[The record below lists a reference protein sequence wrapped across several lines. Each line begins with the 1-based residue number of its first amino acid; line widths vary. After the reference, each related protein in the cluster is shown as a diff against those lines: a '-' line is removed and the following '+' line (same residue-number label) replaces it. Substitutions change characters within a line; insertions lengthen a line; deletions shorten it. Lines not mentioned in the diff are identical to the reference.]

1 MTRKRHF
8 LIECHTKASHTHT
21 HSQKGV
27 QDWAMSSC
35 FERGRG
41 SIKGVTWLINMHTK
55 MAKRAGQVSQS
66 QNAAAA
72 SGQKAPKVQKV
83 VGFKG
88 GFFFG
93 GEKGFS
99 RGGFVW

>member
-1 MTRKRHF
+1 
-8 LIECHTKASHTHT
+8 
-21 HSQKGV
+21 
-27 QDWAMSSC
+27 
-35 FERGRG
+35 
-41 SIKGVTWLINMHTK
+41 

-88 GFFFG
+88 GFFLG
-93 GEKGFS
+93 GQKGFS

>member
-1 MTRKRHF
+1 
-8 LIECHTKASHTHT
+8 
-21 HSQKGV
+21 
-27 QDWAMSSC
+27 
-35 FERGRG
+35 
-41 SIKGVTWLINMHTK
+41 

-93 GEKGFS
+93 GERGFPEGVS
-99 RGGFVW
+99 FGKEDYFVAQSNCNNKRRRHFGHARAPNLACKCYFPGCPPNPFGPLIIPRP